1 MIYFIYN
8 ERKPTRIKIKKLKA
22 TINKIFEKANK
33 NIGTVNYIFCSDD
46 YLLNLNKQFL
56 NHDTYTD
63 IITFD
68 LSNSKSTVDAEVYIS
83 LDRVKDNSVFL
94 KTTLESET
102 ARVILHGA
110 LHLCG
115 YKDKTK
121 AAKITMRAKEE
132 EFLRVYYKPKSA
144 CST

>member
-8 ERKPTRIKIKKLKA
+8 ERKPSRIKIKKLKT
-22 TINKIFEKANK
+22 TITKIFEKANK

-63 IITFD
+63 IITFN
-68 LSNSKSTVDAEVYIS
+68 LSNSKSTVDAEIYIS
-83 LDRVKDNSVFL
+83 LDRVKDNAVFL

-102 ARVILHGA
+102 ARVVLHGA

-132 EFLRVYYKPKSA
+132 EFLQLYYKP
-144 CST
+144 

>member
-8 ERKPTRIKIKKLKA
+8 ERKPSRIKIKKLKT
-22 TINKIFEKANK
+22 TITKIFEKANK

-46 YLLNLNKQFL
+46 CLLNLNKQFL

-68 LSNSKSTVDAEVYIS
+68 LSDSKSTVDAEVYIS
-83 LDRVKDNSVFL
+83 LDRVKDNSAFL

-132 EFLRVYYKPKSA
+132 EFLRLYYKP
-144 CST
+144 

>member
-8 ERKPTRIKIKKLKA
+8 ERKPSRIKIKKLKT
-22 TINKIFEKANK
+22 TIAKIFEKANK

-46 YLLNLNKQFL
+46 CLLNLNKQFL

-68 LSNSKSTVDAEVYIS
+68 LSDSKSTVDAEVYIS
-83 LDRVKDNSVFL
+83 LDRVKDNSAFL

-102 ARVILHGA
+102 ARVVLHGA
-110 LHLCG
+110 LHLVG
-115 YKDKTK
+115 IKTK
-121 AAKITMRAKEE
+121 QKLQK
-132 EFLRVYYKPKSA
+132 
-144 CST
+144 

>member
-8 ERKPTRIKIKKLKA
+8 ERKPSRIKIKKLKT
-22 TINKIFEKANK
+22 TITKIFEKANK

-68 LSNSKSTVDAEVYIS
+68 LSDSKSTVDAEVYIS
-83 LDRVKDNSVFL
+83 LDRVKNNSVFL

-132 EFLRVYYKPKSA
+132 EFLRLYYKP
-144 CST
+144 